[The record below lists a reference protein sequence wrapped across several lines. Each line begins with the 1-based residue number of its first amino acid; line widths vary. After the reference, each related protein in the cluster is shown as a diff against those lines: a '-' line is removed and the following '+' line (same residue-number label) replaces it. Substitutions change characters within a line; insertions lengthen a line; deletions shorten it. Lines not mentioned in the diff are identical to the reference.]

1 MMAATIF
8 TSPRRDFAGSGAI
21 SGACSSCSGA
31 SSSIHTRSDSRT
43 TTFELVARLEE
54 RHDGRPLQRWESS
67 SDLAGKG
74 TATRASAQ
82 SFANALVTRSD
93 PASEPPI
100 VADAP
105 GTANIDAPGGSGVKK
120 IDG

>member
-31 SSSIHTRSDSRT
+31 SSSIHTRSYSRT
-43 TTFELVARLEE
+43 TTVELVVRLEE
-54 RHDGRPLQRWESS
+54 RHDGRPLQPCESS

-74 TATRASAQ
+74 TATRASVH
-82 SFANALVTRSD
+82 SFANALVTKRD
-93 PASEPPI
+93 PPSEPPF
-100 VADAP
+100 VTDAP
-105 GTANIDAPGGSGVKK
+105 AAADLDAPGGSGVKK